1 MVAGEPVARGR
12 SALELIWLGHAC
24 FRLRS
29 ENQVVITDPFP
40 STLGLRPDPRPA
52 TVVTVS
58 NSHPNHSNWEGVT
71 GDPRV
76 LTAPG
81 EYQYAGV
88 SVRGV
93 MTPLAPDIPREQRN
107 VAFSISLEGI
117 NVCHLGDLNMPITA
131 KHVAELSPVD
141 VLLVPLGGGCTL
153 EMEEVLKAM
162 ESLAP
167 KIVVP
172 MHYSIPGVNVPL
184 QGPEGFFRRMGISQL
199 EPLPRL
205 SVTPSN
211 LPEDLRVSLLAPQ
224 ARQA

>member
-1 MVAGEPVARGR
+1 ME
-12 SALELIWLGHAC
+12 ITWLGHAC
-24 FRLRS
+24 FRLRW

-40 STLGLRPDPRPA
+40 AELGLRPDPRPA

-71 GDPRV
+71 GDPHV

-93 MTPLAPDIPREQRN
+93 MTPLGPGIAQAQRN
-107 VAFSISLEGI
+107 VAFCINLDGV
-117 NVCHLGDLNMPITA
+117 NVCHLGDLNTPITA
-131 KHVAELSPVD
+131 RHVADLSPVD

-153 EMEEVLKAM
+153 DLEEVLTVM

-167 KIVVP
+167 KLVVP
-172 MHYSIPGVNVPL
+172 MHFSIPGVSVPL
-184 QGPEGFFRRMGISQL
+184 QGPEGFFRRMGVSQA
-199 EPLPRL
+199 EPQPRL
-205 SVTPSN
+205 LVTPSN
-211 LPEDLRVSLLAPQ
+211 LPEDLKIVLLAPQ